1 VPADHAAQITVA
13 VTKSKRQ
20 QPDKNPPATRQANQN
35 LNLDSDSAIACKNLG
50 AMNFNNQRQ

>member
-35 LNLDSDSAIACKNLG
+35 LNLDSNSAIACKNLG
-50 AMNFNNQRQ
+50 AISFHN